1 MCLYCID
8 GERKIADH
16 DIECWK
22 VLFKYRSRLYTAF
35 MRARISLLARI
46 GIVCFRPKHDNENQ
60 VSKTGVGSCYINGGY
75 IHVYSTKEMADR
87 AYEWLSGHPSWR
99 KAKPMDAVLV
109 RCVIPAG
116 TPYYEGNAYDIAAKK
131 VRFVKTLRK

>member
-16 DIECWK
+16 GIECWK
-22 VLFKYRSRLYTAF
+22 VLVKYRSRLYTAF
-35 MRARISLLARI
+35 MHARIPLLVKI
-46 GIVCFRPKHDNENQ
+46 GIVCFRPKRDNENQ
-60 VSKTGVGSCYINGGY
+60 VYKTGDGSCYINGGY
-75 IHVYSTKEMADR
+75 IHVYSTKEMAER
-87 AYEWLSGHPSWR
+87 ACEWLGGPPWR
-99 KAKPMDAVLV
+99 KGKPMDAVVV

-116 TPYYEGNAYDIAAKK
+116 TPYYEGNSYDIAAKK